1 MLLILLMAKGVVSVG
16 TQRVDMYYRN
26 DPSEYSLKL
35 QQLNPVLLYQHLL
48 QLIVGFG
55 LGDITSQ

>member
-1 MLLILLMAKGVVSVG
+1 MLQILLMAKGVVSVG
-16 TQRVDMYYRN
+16 KQRVDMYYRN

-35 QQLNPVLLYQHLL
+35 YHLKPVLLYKHLL

-55 LGDITSQ
+55 LDEIT